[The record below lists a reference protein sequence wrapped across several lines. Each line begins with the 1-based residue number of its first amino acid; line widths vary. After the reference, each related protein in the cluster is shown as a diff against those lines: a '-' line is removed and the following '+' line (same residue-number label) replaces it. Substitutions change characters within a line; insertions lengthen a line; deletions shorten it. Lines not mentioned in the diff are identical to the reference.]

1 MTKTR
6 IFKGK
11 TVDGVYHFNY
21 NKILFMKFT
30 DGTGFRITLAAA
42 TGEFESRLLYSWY
55 DTPEK
60 FEIKFRHAVIIRRLE
75 QGRPSGGYPSGKES
89 NTAKFCDGKIIRGF
103 ITAEVDKVFIVAF
116 ADGTGLRIMIDNEEP
131 PKLTY
136 GWFGKERFQKMVDY
150 HTNQGIHS
158 EDHLSFYKV
167 YGRRQRVR

>member
-21 NKILFMKFT
+21 NKIL
-30 DGTGFRITLAAA
+30 
-42 TGEFESRLLYSWY
+42 
-55 DTPEK
+55 
-60 FEIKFRHAVIIRRLE
+60 
-75 QGRPSGGYPSGKES
+75 
-89 NTAKFCDGKIIRGF
+89 
-103 ITAEVDKVFIVAF
+103 VFIVAF

-167 YGRRQRVR
+167 HGRRQRVR